1 MFDVNPMSWLSSRF
15 LGSASVPIELQSVG
29 LHNLKVFL
37 EQDSYSNWNVKTIA
51 DHVSQKLANPQPLAE
66 HLEEDVGEG
75 LHTMT
80 GKYRADKIVLSN
92 ISISVCVHPM
102 CDAGLPVMYNV
113 DKIFISDVGK
123 KGNGVFLYQLVEI
136 LIETLLMAV
145 VKSAPANLQLNLVN
159 AVGAGLE
166 IAADKLDYG
175 MVHFDSGN
183 GNGIQEVG
191 TIAGWVAGEAA
202 ALPTKVAASNA
213 KLGLEA
219 LKVNTALTNKA
230 IATQTAITNSEIG
243 TQVKLNS
250 MGVRMNVE
258 SNKIGAGFTNAG
270 VRMNSDI
277 IADEAKANLAANNF
291 LTKLR
296 TGFATG
302 FGHGLR

>member
-1 MFDVNPMSWLSSRF
+1 LN
-15 LGSASVPIELQSVG
+15 
-29 LHNLKVFL
+29 VFL